1 MKFLIL
7 ALFLFPSFVFAD
19 SGLSMSYRSMPAYAK
34 GDDGITHF
42 RTIETAML
50 TWFMDDTV
58 KGRDSD
64 DSDPIEWLGWL
75 DSRSGAGYTMALNFV
90 FGSLERKVDIY
101 GVDLLIGKRLFVI
114 PHLFHIYGKMGP
126 SIMGENWN
134 TPWGYA
140 DVNVGLGAVV
150 SGGMQIQLL
159 KGIKFFTEAEFR
171 GYGPVLRNETSASI
185 TLVNKMPL
193 TVKEVQ
199 DYYREYEPNQGKA
212 TAKGLVRE
220 SLRFGVRFTF

>member
-1 MKFLIL
+1 MGYSSLEECVKDLESNGHLIRIKEEVDPNL
-7 ALFLFPSFVFAD
+7 EIASIHLEEFKKSGKALLFENIKGSK
-19 SGLSMSYRSMPAYAK
+19 YPAVSN
-34 GDDGITHF
+34 
-42 RTIETAML
+42 L
-50 TWFMDDTV
+50 
-58 KGRDSD
+58 
-64 DSDPIEWLGWL
+64 
-75 DSRSGAGYTMALNFV
+75 

-101 GVDLLIGKRLFVI
+101 GVDLLIGKRLFII

-140 DVNVGLGAVV
+140 DVNVGLGAVI

-185 TLVNKMPL
+185 TLVNKMPF
-193 TVKEVQ
+193 TEKEVQ
-199 DYYREYEPNQGKA
+199 DYYREYDPNQGKA
-212 TAKGLVRE
+212 SAKGLVRE